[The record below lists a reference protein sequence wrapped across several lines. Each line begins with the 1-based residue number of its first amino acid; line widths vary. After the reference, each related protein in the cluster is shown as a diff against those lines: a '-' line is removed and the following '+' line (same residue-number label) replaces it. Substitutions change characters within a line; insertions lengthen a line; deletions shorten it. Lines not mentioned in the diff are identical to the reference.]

1 MNSILLK
8 VQKYLDQVS
17 KSPTQVDKKL
27 VEEFGEA
34 CKKALLKQFTEDRSS
49 KFELRMSNVG
59 RPLCQLQME
68 AKGIKGEGQPY
79 NVKVRNTFGDMI
91 EALALFIM
99 KSAGVEIK
107 NEQKQVKYKFNGE
120 EIEGRQD
127 VEIDEKIWDI
137 KSASPYSFEKKFGED
152 GGFNEVVKDDTF
164 GYASQGFLYGE
175 SQKKNFGGWIVINKS
190 TGEWAVCETP
200 KLVEPY
206 KSDAI
211 KKAKDNVKAIKDGIP
226 FKRQYD
232 AIEETFR
239 GKPTGNKVLGLAC
252 SFCPYKLP
260 CWGSKLQLL
269 PQQQSK
275 GKNPKWVWYTE
286 VNNPKRRKSL
296 RNWVGISLR
305 GLVSTFTDY
314 DLFCNI

>member
-1 MNSILLK
+1 MNNILYK
-8 VQKYLDQVS
+8 VQQYLGKAS
-17 KSPTQVDKKL
+17 KESVKLDKGL

-34 CKKALLKQFTEDRSS
+34 CKNALLKQFEDHRRN
-49 KFELRMSNVG
+49 KFEPRMSNIG

-68 AKGIKGEGQPY
+68 AKGVKGEGQPY
-79 NVKVRNTFGDMI
+79 NVKVRNTFGDII
-91 EALALFIM
+91 EALAVFIM
-99 KSAGVEIK
+99 KSAGVNIK
-107 NEQKQVKYKFNGE
+107 NEQKKVKYKFNGSE
-120 EIEGRQD
+120 VEGKQD

-164 GYASQGFLYGE
+164 GYASQGFLYAE
-175 SQKKNFGGWIVINKS
+175 SQSKDFGGWIVINKS
-190 TGEWAVCETP
+190 TGEWTVCETP
-200 KLVEPY
+200 KLVEPH

-211 KKAKDNVKAIKDGIP
+211 KKAKDNVKAIKDGVP

-286 VNNPKRRKSL
+286 VNNPKKEEESA
-296 RNWVGISLR
+296 
-305 GLVSTFTDY
+305 
-314 DLFCNI
+314 

>member
-1 MNSILLK
+1 MSDILIK
-8 VQKYLDQVS
+8 VQKYLDKVS
-17 KSPTQVDKKL
+17 KSPVQADKKL

-34 CKKALLKQFTEDRSS
+34 CKNALLKQFTDDRRS
-49 KFELRMSNVG
+49 KFEIRMSNAG

-68 AKGIKGEGQPY
+68 AKGVKGEGQPY
-79 NVKVRNTFGDMI
+79 NVKIRNTFGDLI

-99 KSAGVEIK
+99 KSAGVNVK
-107 NEQKQVKYKFNGE
+107 NEQKKVTYEFEGNK
-120 EIEGRQD
+120 IEGKQD
-127 VEIDEKIWDI
+127 VEIENRIWDI
-137 KSASPYSFEKKFGED
+137 KSASPYSFDKKFGEE
-152 GGFNEVVKDDTF
+152 GGFQEVVKDDTF
-164 GYASQGFLYGE
+164 GYASQGFLYSE
-175 SQKKNFGGWIVINKS
+175 SQNKDFGGWIAINKS

-206 KSDAI
+206 KSEAI

-286 VNNPKRRKSL
+286 VNNPKQEEESA
-296 RNWVGISLR
+296 
-305 GLVSTFTDY
+305 
-314 DLFCNI
+314 

>member
-8 VQKYLDQVS
+8 VQKYLDKVS
-17 KSPTQVDKKL
+17 KSPAQVDKTL

-34 CKKALLKQFTEDRSS
+34 CKKALLKQFSETRSS
-49 KFELRMSNVG
+49 KFEVRMSNAG

-79 NVKVRNTFGDMI
+79 NAKVRNTFGDII

-99 KSAGVEIK
+99 KSAGVKVK

-127 VEIDEKIWDI
+127 VEIDEKVWDI

-152 GGFNEVVKDDTF
+152 GGFSEVVKDDTF
-164 GYASQGFLYGE
+164 GYASQGFLYAE
-175 SQKKNFGGWIVINKS
+175 SQKKDFGGWIVINKS
-190 TGEWAVCETP
+190 TGEWTVCETP

-206 KSDAI
+206 KTNALT
-211 KKAKDNVKAIKDGIP
+211 KAINNIKALKEGVP

-286 VNNPKRRKSL
+286 VNNPKQEEESA
-296 RNWVGISLR
+296 
-305 GLVSTFTDY
+305 
-314 DLFCNI
+314 

>member
-8 VQKYLDQVS
+8 VQKYLDKVS
-17 KSPTQVDKKL
+17 KSPAQVDKKL

-34 CKKALLKQFTEDRSS
+34 CKKALLKQFTENRGS

-79 NVKVRNTFGDMI
+79 NAKVRNTFGDII

-107 NEQKQVKYKFNGE
+107 NEQKQVKYKFDGE

-127 VEIDEKIWDI
+127 VEIDEKVWDI

-164 GYASQGFLYGE
+164 GYASQGFLYAE
-175 SQKKNFGGWIVINKS
+175 SQSKDFGGWIVINKS
-190 TGEWAVCETP
+190 TGEWTVCETP
-200 KLVEPY
+200 KLVEPH

-211 KKAKDNVKAIKDGIP
+211 KKAEDNVKAIKDGVP

-286 VNNPKRRKSL
+286 VNNPKQEEESA
-296 RNWVGISLR
+296 
-305 GLVSTFTDY
+305 
-314 DLFCNI
+314 